1 MHSAN
6 NDNAPPPPYRAHGFG
21 DAPGSSTGPADAQGD
36 LIDLGDDTS
45 GTPSISPPSYE
56 ASYNDH
62 ARSRSETIASPSAL
76 PETKSSW
83 NYVDRVIA
91 DEASSS
97 SATSSLDCG
106 HWARRGCSM
115 TSGPR
120 RCCSCL
126 DRREH
131 RPDGRYP
138 VYVDGMGD
146 RFGSTTRW
154 AHYCTPCKEY
164 ERAAASSKGTTYDG
178 DAGPPDVAAMRRARR
193 EARRQ
198 AKIDRTARMKAK
210 DAAADQIREAQ
221 ARLDGAKGLDDQ
233 SQTMQQQ
240 QQQQEQSHIAYEQ
253 NQIYYMTHT
262 KKHIRR
268 ERHAERARIEQ
279 EERERAAKDAADLT
293 VLRDMRR
300 QAQLQAADLERQ
312 LAEKRARVA
321 HLDRQI
327 RMRELRAVP
336 ALAKPAAPGQQPSV
350 PQKSELSGMSA
361 SDRSAMAEKAAL
373 ADSYRDHRRA
383 TSTTTPTTA
392 TRFTVSST
400 NAYEPN
406 RQVAG
411 GGVAANL
418 ALPPETEKP
427 GGFFSSAG
435 PSSSGGADGGR
446 SAYATVPGSGPGA
459 GHGSSSSGW
468 LGRMFG
474 RGKGKE
480 KERESAAGETYYG
493 EHFYARKRAEIEAAT
508 QAREYTKEKK

>member
-21 DAPGSSTGPADAQGD
+21 DAPGSSTAPADAQGD
-36 LIDLGDDTS
+36 LIDLGDHIS

-62 ARSRSETIASPSAL
+62 ARSSSETIASPSVL
-76 PETKSSW
+76 PEKKSSW
-83 NYVDRVIA
+83 NYADRLTA
-91 DEASSS
+91 DEGSSS

-106 HWARRGCSM
+106 HWASRGCSM

-164 ERAAASSKGTTYDG
+164 ERAAASSKGTTYVG

-210 DAAADQIREAQ
+210 DDAADQIREAQ
-221 ARLDGAKGLDDQ
+221 ARLDEAKGLDD
-233 SQTMQQQ
+233 
-240 QQQQEQSHIAYEQ
+240 Q

-279 EERERAAKDAADLT
+279 EERERVAKDAADLT

-321 HLDRQI
+321 HLDHQI

-336 ALAKPAAPGQQPSV
+336 APAKPAAPGQQPSM
-350 PQKSELSGMSA
+350 PQKSDLSGMSA
-361 SDRSAMAEKAAL
+361 SDRSAIAEKAAL
-373 ADSYRDHRRA
+373 ADSYRDHRRE
-383 TSTTTPTTA
+383 TSTTPATATA
-392 TRFTVSST
+392 TRFALSST

-406 RQVAG
+406 RQVAA

-418 ALPPETEKP
+418 ALPPQAEKP

-446 SAYATVPGSGPGA
+446 SAYATGPGSGPGA

-480 KERESAAGETYYG
+480 REREPAAGETYYG
-493 EHFYARKRAEIEAAT
+493 EHFYARKRAEIEAAA